1 MQLPVTYKI
10 IKITTKAEHFFNIP
24 NQMNVESLSFN
35 TGKKIQISL
44 ADGVIKFE

>member
-1 MQLPVTYKI
+1 
-10 IKITTKAEHFFNIP
+10 
-24 NQMNVESLSFN
+24 MNVESLSFN